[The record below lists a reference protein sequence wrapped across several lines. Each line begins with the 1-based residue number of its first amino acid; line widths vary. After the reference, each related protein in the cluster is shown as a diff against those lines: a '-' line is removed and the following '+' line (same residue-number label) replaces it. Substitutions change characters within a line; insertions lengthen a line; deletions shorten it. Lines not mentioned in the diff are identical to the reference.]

1 VPCFG
6 VETTSQA
13 NARVALQHEFWQEMV
28 AAKSP
33 KSFQDTDFVAGPR
46 SVDGRQEEKSSTGD
60 FFKATMSEV
69 TRRLPEVSEEVLCH
83 CGLVAQLRRVQK
95 RGPTYGRPYHACPS
109 RHCRFFEFA
118 DQGSTVAAL
127 ELQWK
132 RFPAT
137 GAWTV
142 VSDEGFM
149 PSDVRQGGVGDCRW
163 MMHSDYSDVFAF
175 HSSYKY
181 AILTPKNW
189 GVGLM
194 NVYDAFFADCWL
206 KNPLPVDTMYLEAAR
221 T

>member
-1 VPCFG
+1 MPCFG

-163 MMHSDYSDVFAF
+163 MMHSDDSDVFAF
-175 HSSYKY
+175 HSSYKN

-206 KNPLPVDTMYLEAAR
+206 KNPLPVDTMR
-221 T
+221 CI